1 MKCMNT
7 NLYKSAAIVVI
18 SVVSIAHSN
27 LHADAEIEQI
37 IGAKEYMNN
46 CASCHGDDGKGAGPK
61 AKQLSATP
69 SDLTILSK
77 ENGGSFPETAVY
89 NIIDG
94 RRVGDYHGQEMP
106 IWGQHF
112 KDIETDEDVV
122 DERISNLIEYL
133 KCIQV
138 E

>member
-1 MKCMNT
+1 MNY
-7 NLYKSAAIVVI
+7 NLPKSFT
-18 SVVSIAHSN
+18 VVSLFLVFLA
-27 LHADAEIEQI
+27 HADLYAEAEVEQV
-37 IGAKEYMNN
+37 IGTKEYMNN
-46 CASCHGDDGKGAGPK
+46 CAICHGDDGRGAGPK
-61 AKQLSATP
+61 AKQLSAKP

-112 KDIETDEDVV
+112 KDIDADEEVV
-122 DERISNLIEYL
+122 DERISNLLEYL
-133 KCIQV
+133 KSIQV